1 MRQKL
6 GLRFKLLAPLLTLVI
21 VIVAVLI
28 SVQTKNSLDLA
39 RQDALINAKELAR
52 RHGEGVSAVLNSAA
66 DKTRTLA
73 FMLQNSLQNKDA
85 KQFTRDQFNDILK
98 GILERETAYL
108 GLWTCWEAN
117 AFDGLDAEYAGKT
130 AHDATGRFIPYWNR
144 GSGKVQVEALV
155 NYDKPGDG
163 DYYLLA
169 KTSRKEVIIEPYVY
183 TVAGKSVLLTS
194 IVIPVLSGDK
204 FLGVVGVDLSLD
216 SIQSDIQKVKPF
228 ETGVAAL
235 FANAGAVVAHFDPGR
250 LGKQMRETEIDM
262 TGEKHIGPFADS
274 VKNGKEYDFI
284 VYSQQLGT
292 EITIMNVP
300 IAIGNTGTPW
310 SFAIGIPMD
319 KVMAAANNSMWNSI
333 KLGLVALVLMV
344 LLINFIAGGIIRPI
358 VAGAKTLEEF
368 ALQGNLSLVIDRA
381 DLDRTDEIG
390 TLNKSIEALIKSQ
403 REAAN
408 LAVELSHGNWT
419 VNYPVRSEKD
429 ELGIANKTMVE
440 QIRSALTSVRIAA
453 AEVDSGSGQ
462 ISEASQSLS
471 QGATESAASLEEI
484 SSSMTEIGSKTKGN
498 AENASQANVLARQTR
513 DSADSGYKKMSEMMS
528 AMSLIQDSSNQ
539 IAKIIKVIDDIAFQT
554 NLLALNAAVE
564 AARAGRHGKGFAV
577 VADEVRNLAGRSAK
591 AARET
596 SEMIEASIGKVQA
609 GTNIALV
616 TEKAFHEIVTSSVKV
631 ADLVGEIAAA
641 SNEQAQGIMEIG
653 QGLEQIDKVTQQ
665 NTANAEETAAAAE
678 ELSSQARE
686 LSGLLAKFKLSEE
699 ETSPGRRQEK
709 R

>member
-52 RHGEGVSAVLNSAA
+52 RHGEGVSAILNSAA

-73 FMLQNSLQNKDA
+73 FMLQNALQNKDA
-85 KQFTRDQFNDILK
+85 QQFTRDQFNEMLK

-117 AFDGLDAEYAGKT
+117 AFDGLDAEYAGKP

-144 GSGKVQVEALV
+144 GSGKIQVEALV

-163 DYYLLA
+163 DYYMLA

-333 KLGLVALVLMV
+333 KLGLVALALMV

-408 LAVELSHGNWT
+408 LAVELSHGDWT

-616 TEKAFHEIVTSSVKV
+616 TEKAFNEIVTSSVKV

-709 R
+709 L